1 MLRAFVRFLW
11 ILLRTWDPTR
21 DLLYTVSA
29 KYGVA
34 SKLERL
40 TIGVELAQLDVHI
53 RLTYIGASQGI
64 RGVYRRKAAR
74 IVVWALKGGA
84 VSESG
89 IHLAHV
95 KVSLN
100 SKRNLFQ
107 DILTVQSAWHRMV
120 DGHKA
125 YFEASLLATPHL
137 LKRP

>member
-11 ILLRTWDPTR
+11 ILLRTWDLTR

-53 RLTYIGASQGI
+53 RLNYIGASQGI

-74 IVVWALKGGA
+74 IVVWALKDGA
-84 VSESG
+84 VSEPG

-100 SKRNLFQ
+100 SKRILFQ